1 MPILKFSL
9 TFLLDIQL
17 FYSFHSARDQNVT
30 ISFFPP
36 PNFSLLLW
44 TMKSNAN
51 TEYHILS

>member
-17 FYSFHSARDQNVT
+17 FYSFHSARDQDVT

-36 PNFSLLLW
+36 PNFSPLLW